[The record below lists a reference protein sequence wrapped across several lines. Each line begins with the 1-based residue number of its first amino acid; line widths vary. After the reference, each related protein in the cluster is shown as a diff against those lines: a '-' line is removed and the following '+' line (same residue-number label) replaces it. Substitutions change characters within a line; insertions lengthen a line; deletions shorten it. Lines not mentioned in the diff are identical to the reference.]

1 MDWQQLIENNRAWVA
16 GRNQEDP
23 DYFRRLASKHEPH
36 FLWIGCSD
44 ARVPANV
51 VTGSDA
57 GEMFV
62 HRNIANQVHATD
74 ANLAAVVQYAIEAL
88 KVHDIMIV
96 GHEECGGVR
105 AALGPQVP
113 PAVEHWISQVRALAR
128 NHADELDAIPDMSQR
143 VARLVK
149 LNVMEQV
156 HNLSRLPVV
165 QAAWARGDEL
175 RIHGW
180 VYNVHDGL
188 LRDLGVSMDGR
199 PAARP
204 AAETTARPS
213 HQSAAA
219 ARTPEL
225 RAAG

>member
-1 MDWQQLIENNRAWVA
+1 MDWRELIENNRAWV
-16 GRNQEDP
+16 GERNQADP
-23 DYFRRLASKHEPH
+23 DYFRRLAAKHEPH

-88 KVHDIMIV
+88 KVHDIIVV

-105 AALGPQVP
+105 AALGPAVP

-128 NHADELDAIPDMSQR
+128 IHADELNAIPDVSKR
-143 VARLVK
+143 VAELVK
-149 LNVMEQV
+149 LNVVEQV

-165 QAAWARGDEL
+165 QAAWGRGEEL

-188 LRDLGVSMDGR
+188 LRDLQVSMDGR
-199 PAARP
+199 PAA
-204 AAETTARPS
+204 E
-213 HQSAAA
+213 AAA
-219 ARTPEL
+219 AEAAARSSRRGVSTREREL

>member
-1 MDWQQLIENNRAWVA
+1 MDWRQLIENNRAWV
-16 GRNQEDP
+16 GEQNQADP

-44 ARVPANV
+44 ARVPANI

-88 KVHDIMIV
+88 KVHDIIIV

-105 AALGPQVP
+105 AALGPAVP

-128 NHADELDAIPDMSQR
+128 NHADELEAITDASQR

-188 LRDLGVSMDGR
+188 LRDLQVSMDGR
-199 PAARP
+199 PATAS
-204 AAETTARPS
+204 AEARPS
-213 HQSAAA
+213 ARPS
-219 ARTPEL
+219 RTPEL

>member
-1 MDWQQLIENNRAWVA
+1 MDWRKLIENNRSWVA
-16 GRNQEDP
+16 AQNEKDP
-23 DYFRRLASKHEPH
+23 GYFERLASKHEPH

-62 HRNIANQVHATD
+62 HRNIANQVNATD

-88 KVHDIMIV
+88 KVQDIIVV

-105 AALGPQVP
+105 AALGPAVP
-113 PAVEHWISQVRALAR
+113 PAVEHWISQVRSLAR
-128 NHADELDAIPDMSQR
+128 IHADELNAIPAMSDR

-149 LNVMEQV
+149 LNVTEQV
-156 HNLSRLPVV
+156 HNLARLPVV
-165 QAAWARGDEL
+165 QAAWARGDAL
-175 RIHGW
+175 RVHGW

-188 LRDLGVSMDGR
+188 LRDLQVSMDGR
-199 PAARP
+199 PAAERAESP
-204 AAETTARPS
+204 AV
-213 HQSAAA
+213 
-219 ARTPEL
+219 RTGALRTPEPEL

>member
-1 MDWQQLIENNRAWVA
+1 MDWKELIENNRAWVA
-16 GRNQEDP
+16 GRNKEDP
-23 DYFRRLASKHEPH
+23 DYFRRLAARHEPH

-51 VTGSDA
+51 VTGSDS

-88 KVHDIMIV
+88 KVHDIIVV
-96 GHEECGGVR
+96 GHEDCGGVR

-128 NHADELDAIPDMSQR
+128 IHAEELEAIGDMSQR
-143 VARLVK
+143 IARLVK
-149 LNVMEQV
+149 LNVTEQV

-165 QAAWARGDEL
+165 QAAWSRGEEL
-175 RIHGW
+175 RVHGW

-188 LRDLGVSMDGR
+188 LRDLQVSMDGR
-199 PAARP
+199 PAAESS
-204 AAETTARPS
+204 AGTTARPS
-213 HQSAAA
+213 RRPASASA
-219 ARTPEL
+219 PEL

>member
-1 MDWQQLIENNRAWVA
+1 MDWRQLIENNRAWV
-16 GRNQEDP
+16 GERNQADP

-88 KVHDIMIV
+88 KVHDIIVV

-105 AALGPQVP
+105 AALGPAVP

-128 NHADELDAIPDMSQR
+128 IHADELDAIPDMSQR

-149 LNVMEQV
+149 LNVTEQV

-165 QAAWARGDEL
+165 QAAWSRGEEL
-175 RIHGW
+175 RVHGW

-188 LRDLGVSMDGR
+188 LRDLQVSMDGR
-199 PAARP
+199 PAAESS
-204 AAETTARPS
+204 ASARPS
-213 HQSAAA
+213 RRPAPATSA
-219 ARTPEL
+219 PEL